1 MLTGQNGLF
10 LARLSYTSLHTIKL
24 KRGVVGCD
32 EWSSWR
38 STGHGC
44 LPGACIERDSR
55 LGLQSAP
62 PFAPALS
69 DPPIPLFVIGSHTL
83 GEPPAS
89 AIVHR
94 HSLSAEYTLLISLLV
109 GQAQI

>member
-1 MLTGQNGLF
+1 M
-10 LARLSYTSLHTIKL
+10 
-24 KRGVVGCD
+24 RGVMSRVLGAAQGTAAC
-32 EWSSWR
+32 R
-38 STGHGC
+38 
-44 LPGACIERDSR
+44 GACIERDSR

-89 AIVHR
+89 EIVHR
-94 HSLSAEYTLLISLLV
+94 HSLSASHPPYFIVHWLARPKFRPEQKNLEMKKRVPSIADHPS
-109 GQAQI
+109 